1 MKKEITPDH
10 ILQGKVE
17 YSLEHFLEDLWE
29 EVRDTVSKY
38 DFSNDPDDEAQD
50 KSYENVLEQVFRF
63 VYDVCYNSA
72 INFSRIEEVL
82 EKADQE
88 DREIIKKTV
97 KSNRD
102 NINLLHA
109 IFMKEISENLERGL
123 SEQQASKI
131 VITHSKNAMR
141 KVMRRKSEQKE

>member
-10 ILQGKVE
+10 ILQGKVK
-17 YSLEHFLEDLWE
+17 YSLEDFLEDLWE

-38 DFSNDPDDEAQD
+38 DFSNDPDGEARD
-50 KSYENVLEQVFRF
+50 KNYENVLKEVFRF
-63 VYDVCYNSA
+63 VYDVCFNSA
-72 INFSRIEEVL
+72 INFSRIEKVL
-82 EKADQE
+82 KKADQE
-88 DREIIKKTV
+88 EREIIKKTV
-97 KSNRD
+97 QSNKD

-109 IFMKEISENLERGL
+109 IFMKEISENRDKGL

-141 KVMRRKSEQKE
+141 EVMRRKREQR

>member
-1 MKKEITPDH
+1 MKKEFTPNH

-17 YSLEHFLEDLWE
+17 YSLENFLEDLWE
-29 EVRDTVSKY
+29 EVGDTVSKY
-38 DFSNDPDDEAQD
+38 DFSNDPVAEARD
-50 KSYENVLEQVFRF
+50 KNYENVLKEVFRF
-63 VYDVCYNSA
+63 VYNICYNSA
-72 INFSRIEEVL
+72 INFSLIEEVL

-88 DREIIKKTV
+88 EREIIKKTV
-97 KSNRD
+97 QSNKD

-109 IFMKEISENLERGL
+109 IFMKEISENLDKGL

-141 KVMRRKSEQKE
+141 EVMRRKSEQRE